1 MSVPRSGRIIL
12 LLLLIGI
19 LAGCTTAPG
28 ELVTQGISNAR
39 DAFEAEPKTT
49 NEKMGQ
55 TYLYMPNGYVLQ
67 KSQNDFQGLITKGD
81 DTFSLLI
88 NPNEHDSSTIFY
100 ELQKVDPQQLWLADE
115 VFQRS
120 DRFGFVTVSEIT
132 EDKLELVVGAGGA
145 RLSTITTERKL
156 PENMNW
162 MMKTVR
168 SINYTE

>member
-1 MSVPRSGRIIL
+1 MPRSGRMIL

-19 LAGCTTAPG
+19 LAGCTTAPE

-39 DAFEAEPKTT
+39 DAFEAEPKTI

-55 TYLYMPNGYVLQ
+55 TDLYIPNGYVLQ

-88 NPNEHDSSTIFY
+88 NPNEHESSTIFY
-100 ELQKVDPQQLWLADE
+100 ELQKVNPQQLWLADE
-115 VFQRS
+115 VFQQNE
-120 DRFGFVTVSEIT
+120 RFGFVTVSEIA
-132 EDKLELVVGAGGA
+132 EDKLELVVGTGGVK
-145 RLSTITTERKL
+145 LSTITTNHKL
-156 PENMNW
+156 SEDMNW
-162 MMKTVR
+162 MMKTVC